1 MSKYVIFYY
10 ILIIHNKVS
19 DINIEVSLVQRI
31 YQCMNQKDMHIYK
44 KRYYFRSERI
54 RFIEKKGIMKNYVL
68 KQLQNIFPMSPSS
81 RIQFLQFLS
90 YVPVFLVIVT
100 L

>member
-19 DINIEVSLVQRI
+19 DINIEVSLFQRI

-44 KRYYFRSERI
+44 KRYYLRSERI
-54 RFIEKKGIMKNYVL
+54 RFIEKNGIMKNYVL